1 MKTGI
6 VALIIFGA
14 LAATPAQAWNKGG
27 DSKGKGCGTEGCR
40 EVLCPPGQVVIGLR
54 YNGQEGAV
62 KEPICGPIPQ
72 GPTGPQGATGPAGPT
87 GPVGPNGPGGATGP
101 AGPQGA
107 PGTLGPA
114 VHIGTPAKHREHKL
128 KRCKH
133 GAKRF
138 TKHGPCLKV
147 SPRKKLPLFTG

>member
-6 VALIIFGA
+6 VALIILGA
-14 LAATPAQAWNKGG
+14 LAATPAQAWKHEGN
-27 DSKGKGCGTEGCR
+27 GCGTEGCK

-62 KEPICGPIPQ
+62 KEPICGPIPA

-87 GPVGPNGPGGATGP
+87 GPT
-101 AGPQGA
+101 GPQGTGGTPGPTGPQGI
-107 PGTLGPA
+107 PGTVGPA
-114 VHIGTPAKHREHKL
+114 VHIGTPAKAKKHRKH
-128 KRCKH
+128 CKH